1 MEWTDSETRH
11 HLMQAFFME
20 SQAHSRY
27 AFAALQAE
35 QGGLEVVRRSFAAAA
50 AQEEVHARAFYRL
63 LAPCAGQILPLEGC
77 CAVSG
82 GGGISAMRREAGQS
96 EREEFQ
102 RPYTRW
108 AEAARREGCPEAG
121 ALFAAVAGAEG
132 LHGETFDR
140 LAQALEDGCLF
151 VAEEPVEWVCL
162 ECGHVLWSRG
172 APARCPVCSRPQGY
186 FCRREHGPSAVDGQ
200 HIQKTDTEQE
210 CYALK

>member
-82 GGGISAMRREAGQS
+82 GGGISAMLREAGQS
-96 EREEFQ
+96 EREG
-102 RPYTRW
+102 RGGP
-108 AEAARREGCPEAG
+108 EG
-121 ALFAAVAGAEG
+121 G
-132 LHGETFDR
+132 LSGGGGP
-140 LAQALEDGCLF
+140 L
-151 VAEEPVEWVCL
+151 
-162 ECGHVLWSRG
+162 
-172 APARCPVCSRPQGY
+172 
-186 FCRREHGPSAVDGQ
+186 CRRGGGGGPPRGD
-200 HIQKTDTEQE
+200 
-210 CYALK
+210 L